1 MLDDLVRMSSSAVYS
16 GEPSQ
21 TQEVVEFEDREASR
35 RPVSQNDLKLAAS
48 HHEFATMTLN
58 SRRYPIKKLS
68 VETCVRYLNISYCVS
83 RHMIAPPFLVHTPL
97 GFRRYRT
104 IPESRFT

>member
-21 TQEVVEFEDREASR
+21 TREVVEFEDREASR
-35 RPVSQNDLKLAAS
+35 RPVSQYDLKLAAS

-58 SRRYPIKKLS
+58 SRRDPLKKLS

-104 IPESRFT
+104 MP